1 MKNIKKS
8 LTDFKILDFLKNSLY
23 NIIEDKDKR

>member
-8 LTDFKILDFLKNSLY
+8 LTDFKLLDFLNISLY